1 MEKNQCQN
9 DLFFFSKPK
18 PLKTLFTELEIV
30 VGLVIFYWK
39 ERKLKMVKHW
49 WKNILTE
56 KQKAVLF

>member
-30 VGLVIFYWK
+30 VGLVISYWK
-39 ERKLKMVKHW
+39 EKKLKMVKHW
-49 WKNILTE
+49 VE
-56 KQKAVLF
+56 KYSN